1 VTGAPARELVSGSV
15 AFKAIRIRLAAAS
28 VLVCAGL
35 LTGACSSQDRL
46 TSKATRCPTKD
57 VKIVDS
63 EFSRRGVTTAWC
75 AECKDKL
82 YLCAT
87 DTEHSKVECRLS
99 TPEDACH

>member
-1 VTGAPARELVSGSV
+1 MSDSATFKATCTHLPV
-15 AFKAIRIRLAAAS
+15 AFL
-28 VLVCAGL
+28 LVCASL
-35 LTGACSSQDRL
+35 LPVACSSQDRL
-46 TSKATRCPTKD
+46 TSKATPCSTKD
-57 VKIVDS
+57 VKIVNS

-75 AECKDKL
+75 AECNNKL

>member
-1 VTGAPARELVSGSV
+1 M
-15 AFKAIRIRLAAAS
+15 AFKEICTRLPALS
-28 VLVCAGL
+28 VLVCASL
-35 LTGACSSQDRL
+35 LTIACSSPERL
-46 TSKATRCPTKD
+46 TSKATPCATGE
-57 VKIVDS
+57 VKIVNS

-87 DTEHSKVECRLS
+87 DTERSKVECRLS

>member
-1 VTGAPARELVSGSV
+1 VSDSA
-15 AFKAIRIRLAAAS
+15 AFKAICTHLPIAPI
-28 VLVCAGL
+28 LVCASL
-35 LTGACSSQDRL
+35 LTIACSSPERL
-46 TSKATRCPTKD
+46 TSRATPCPTKD

-87 DTEHSKVECRLS
+87 DAERTKVECRLS

>member
-1 VTGAPARELVSGSV
+1 VSAS
-15 AFKAIRIRLAAAS
+15 AAARAFRTPLLS
-28 VLVCAGL
+28 APILVCASL
-35 LTGACSSQDRL
+35 LTIACSSPERL
-46 TSKATRCPTKD
+46 TSRATPCATKE

-87 DTEHSKVECRLS
+87 DIERAKVECRLS